1 MIICHSRRFIYFSNP
16 FCGSDRVR
24 ALLDPWNEE
33 PVVAFEQR
41 IPERPFYTH
50 MSPTEAEWT
59 FDALGL
65 KFNDY
70 DRITNL
76 RSPFDR
82 LPEVYEAVERSDPIW
97 RMRKRSGV
105 GVPTFENWLAR
116 TRPNGRGA
124 GGRAHQRWRRFGTW
138 SAEDWCAGRITR
150 VLRCHRMNQDLGALF
165 ADLGIAPSK
174 PIPPGCDACTDKGQ
188 ELLTPRAVAM
198 ISERYATEISEYG
211 YQVPDLNIAA

>member
-16 FCGSDRVR
+16 FCGSGRVR

-33 PVVAFEQR
+33 PIVSYAQR

-65 KFNDY
+65 NFGDY
-70 DRITNL
+70 RRITSL

-82 LPEVYEAVERSDPIW
+82 LPEVYEEIERSDRIW

-105 GVPTFENWLAR
+105 GIPTFESWLAR

-124 GGRAHQRWRRFGTW
+124 GGRVHQRWRRFGTW
-138 SAEDWCAGRITR
+138 SAEEWCAGRITR
-150 VLRCHRMNQDLGALF
+150 VLCCHRMNEDLGALLTE
-165 ADLGIAPSK
+165 LGIAPSK
-174 PIPPGCDACTDKGQ
+174 PLPPGCDGNAELGHA
-188 ELLTPRAVAM
+188 LLTQGSVTM
-198 ISERYATEISEYG
+198 IAQRYAREIQQYG
-211 YQVPDLNIAA
+211 FQPPKLALAA